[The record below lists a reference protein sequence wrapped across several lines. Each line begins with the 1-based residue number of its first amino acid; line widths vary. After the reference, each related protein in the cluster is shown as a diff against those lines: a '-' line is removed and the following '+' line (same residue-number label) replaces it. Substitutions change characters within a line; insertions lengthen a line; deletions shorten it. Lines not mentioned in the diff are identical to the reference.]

1 MSGVAWFDDRPLD
14 AADARVPIDDASVML
29 GDGVFE
35 SIAIGPRGPFAVTRH
50 IRRLRSAAERIGIDA
65 PSEAQLRRAIA
76 TVAEAASQPAMLRV
90 TVAARGVEPGSGA
103 RLIVTTRP
111 LRAHGEAASAAI
123 GPWVRNEVGF
133 LAGLKS
139 TSWGENAAAL
149 RAARRYGADE
159 ALFVTTRGDVCEGA
173 SCNVF
178 AVIDGHLATPPLS
191 AGCLPGITRELLLEH
206 GVAGTTP
213 DRRPPPRAQRRA
225 AGPRR
230 SRPRRGRRVERPHRV
245 VERPLSAA
253 TAPLGPLAI
262 RCRADAGARCRRPRS
277 GDEPSP
283 RPRSRSGLRR
293 SDRPLA
299 RAAPFR

>member
-29 GDGVFE
+29 GDGVCE

-206 GVAGTTP
+206 GVAG
-213 DRRPPPRAQRRA
+213 
-225 AGPRR
+225 
-230 SRPRRGRRVERPHRV
+230 ERPIAV
-245 VERPLSAA
+245 DELWAA
-253 TAPLGPLAI
+253 TEVFLTSSGRGVHPVRRLIDGHHPERSVALPAPGAVG
-262 RCRADAGARCRRPRS
+262 RAVAGVW
-277 GDEPSP
+277 
-283 RPRSRSGLRR
+283 SGLIE
-293 SDRPLA
+293 SSNDP
-299 RAAPFR
+299 